1 MWRRPT
7 GGCRVTGRLK
17 GCRALVVGASAG
29 IGRSIATVLSR
40 EGADVA
46 VAARRLSQLES
57 LSSELDG
64 VALPVELDVRD
75 EGSCQR
81 GVAVALDRLGGLD
94 ALVFA
99 VGTAPLVALRD
110 ADAERWRDAFET
122 NVVGAALVTRAAVD
136 ALSASRGRAIYLSSI
151 AASEHPPRSGIALY
165 VATKSALEKLV
176 TLWQVEHRNIGFTR
190 VSVGDTR
197 ETEMAAGWD
206 PAAGAEHVGRWV
218 SEGRLFGRAM
228 EPETVGRHVADL
240 LASSETVPVSSITP
254 RYAAD

>member
-1 MWRRPT
+1 M
-7 GGCRVTGRLK
+7 TGRLE
-17 GCRALVVGASAG
+17 GCRALVVGASSG

-46 VAARRLSQLES
+46 VAARRLPQLEN
-57 LSSELDG
+57 LARELDG
-64 VALPVELDVRD
+64 VAVPVELDVRV

-81 GVAVALDRLGGLD
+81 GVAAALDRLGGLD
-94 ALVFA
+94 ALIYA
-99 VGTAPLVALRD
+99 VGIAPLVALRD

-151 AASEHPPRSGIALY
+151 SASENPPRSGIALY

-176 TLWQVEHRNIGFTR
+176 ALWQVEHHSIGFTR
-190 VSVGDTR
+190 ISVGDTGA
-197 ETEMAAGWD
+197 TEIGLGWD
-206 PAAGAEHVGRWV
+206 PATGGEHVGRWV
-218 SEGRLFGRAM
+218 NEGRMFGRIM
-228 EPETVGRHVADL
+228 EPEVIGRHVADL
-240 LASSETVPVSSITP
+240 LAGSEAVPVSSITP